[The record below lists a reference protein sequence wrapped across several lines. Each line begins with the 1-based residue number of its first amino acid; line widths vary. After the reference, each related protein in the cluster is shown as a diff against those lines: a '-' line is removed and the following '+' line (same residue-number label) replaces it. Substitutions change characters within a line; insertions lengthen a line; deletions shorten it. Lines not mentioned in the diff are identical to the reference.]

1 MLDHKNTL
9 GMSSVNPHSKM
20 IVVGSLNVDNYLY
33 STNLPHN
40 GKTNF
45 LSSYAKFPGG
55 KGLNQAVGLTKL
67 GHQATLIGCLGS
79 DTDANYL
86 YKELEK
92 YHVTTDGIT
101 RIQDTETG
109 QAYIYVET
117 SGDSMISILPGA
129 NTALT
134 PKKIAQQKHLFM
146 DASFCLIQTE
156 IPLSAV
162 KRLVKSPNI
171 QGYRLF

>member
-86 YKELEK
+86 YKELENTTLRQMVS
-92 YHVTTDGIT
+92 HVFK
-101 RIQDTETG
+101 
-109 QAYIYVET
+109 
-117 SGDSMISILPGA
+117 IL
-129 NTALT
+129 
-134 PKKIAQQKHLFM
+134 
-146 DASFCLIQTE
+146 
-156 IPLSAV
+156 
-162 KRLVKSPNI
+162 RLVKLIFMLRQAATP
-171 QGYRLF
+171 